1 MKLLREPLLHFI
13 VLGAVIF
20 AAFGFITP
28 YCLITVAAPVYLKR
42 LGEQRPIDLAMC
54 AASLVLLMIPTVG
67 SVIPIPDPPVN
78 YFPYAYL
85 VYLAIGIA
93 WIFAF
98 HARKPAAKGEIHQD
112 LEANHAR
119 FQQAAPPVPAIGSPK
134 AA

>member
-1 MKLLREPLLHFI
+1 
-13 VLGAVIF
+13 
-20 AAFGFITP
+20 
-28 YCLITVAAPVYLKR
+28 
-42 LGEQRPIDLAMC
+42 MC

-85 VYLAIGIA
+85 VYLALGVV
-93 WIFAF
+93 WIVAF
-98 HARKPAAKGEIHQD
+98 HARKPTAVGQIKQD

-119 FQQAAPPVPAIGSPK
+119 FQQDVEPVAAIGTPK